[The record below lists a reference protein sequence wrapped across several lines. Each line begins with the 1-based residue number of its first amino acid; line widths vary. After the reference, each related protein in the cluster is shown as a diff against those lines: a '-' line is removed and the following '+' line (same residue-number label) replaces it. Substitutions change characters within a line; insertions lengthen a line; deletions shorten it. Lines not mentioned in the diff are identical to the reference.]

1 MIRNPANI
9 QHCNTSSQHTVEK
22 SQKHNSQWRKS
33 NKFHHTGYDMI
44 RNPTL
49 IPHCRSVRYN
59 VCERIV
65 KFLNCDCIR
74 TEEQKLFI
82 NYYKNTEQL
91 IALPWMPFLKCFITY
106 CESTLGSE
114 KNEMKAWVFGCHVYV
129 ILLTWSIYELQQTPL
144 SEHSVSRNS
153 G

>member
-1 MIRNPANI
+1 MEKI
-9 QHCNTSSQHTVEK
+9 QQISSYWIWYDKESHLNT
-22 SQKHNSQWRKS
+22 
-33 NKFHHTGYDMI
+33 
-44 RNPTL
+44 TL
-49 IPHCRSVRYN
+49 PLG
-59 VCERIV
+59 ERIV